1 MATHVDFTT
10 DFIGARHS
18 FMVRFYRASPQAY
31 NINYDQSISG
41 IKRNSHETI
50 LRVDHVIPWKQAVAK
65 LVVDTDVTFICSVTR
80 YE

>member
-10 DFIGARHS
+10 DFIKASHS
-18 FMVRFYRASPQAY
+18 FMVRFYSVSPQVY

-41 IKRNSHETI
+41 IKRNSHK
-50 LRVDHVIPWKQAVAK
+50 VDHVIPWKQA
-65 LVVDTDVTFICSVTR
+65 VVDTDVTFICSVTR